1 MAITGLP
8 PSRPDLPELMPPRF
22 RELRAQWKADRRKR
36 RLHEAWEVLRGL
48 LGLAAAIF
56 AIWLLFALMDSHDR
70 HVIRAHAVQC
80 YSDYS
85 GRDLQWC
92 LSHPD

>member
-8 PSRPDLPELMPPRF
+8 RSRPDLSEPIPPQF
-22 RELRAQWKADRRKR
+22 RELREQWKADGRKR
-36 RLHEAWEVLRGL
+36 RLHEAWELLRGL

-56 AIWLLFALMDSHDR
+56 AIWLLFALIDSHDR
-70 HVIRAHAVQC
+70 HVISAHAEQC
-80 YSDYS
+80 HQNFS
-85 GRDLQWC
+85 GSNLLWC